1 MYSNN
6 SYSYKKQVTVSY
18 SYSPWYHN
26 GYDYDYDTNY
36 SSSKSNYD
44 SWLKK
49 NRQKTDITP
58 KHKWSTY
65 KNHDGVTYTFSHF
78 YCPYTEE
85 DNDTYCTCCTSKT
98 TCSYVKALMCD
109 KA

>member
-1 MYSNN
+1 M
-6 SYSYKKQVTVSY
+6 
-18 SYSPWYHN
+18 
-26 GYDYDYDTNY
+26 
-36 SSSKSNYD
+36 
-44 SWLKK
+44 
-49 NRQKTDITP
+49 P

-98 TCSYVKALMCD
+98 TCPYVKALMCD